1 MVKLLLAGHN
11 PFQYDLICGAKFPGI
26 PAIIPANEIEEKG
39 MNRREF
45 IKKLGGGIAGAGLGA
60 TFLPRELYAGGLL
73 GQDEPAAAKKAVPPS
88 ERIVMALIGTGG
100 MGGAHLNWFS
110 GFDDVE
116 LVALCDVDSQRL
128 GNARAALEKR
138 RPGAKIDTCG
148 DFRRILDR
156 KDIDAVSIAT
166 PDHWHALIAIH
177 AMLAGKDVYSEK
189 PLSYTAAESRV
200 MLAAQQ
206 KHERVFQLGTQI
218 HAGENYHRVVEL
230 VRSGALGTIHTV
242 RVWKTGGTPNIEAVP
257 DEPAPEHLDWDMW
270 LGPRPERAYNPR
282 RCHFNFR
289 YFWDYSGGHFADF
302 WCHIAD
308 IAFWA
313 LDLGAP
319 KTVETR
325 GALMTR
331 GMGET
336 HEWIESDME
345 FEGIKFFWTTKI
357 PDVPGAAGR
366 GIGCCFQGD
375 KGHLVT
381 DYGSRKIYIN
391 GEEVVG
397 DDLAEVERSIPRS
410 PGHQRN
416 FVDCV
421 KSRALTESNLPY
433 TYNMTLPMHLA
444 LAASWDERKLDFD
457 AKAGEFIGSAKANE
471 FLDKPM
477 RAPWKLPK
485 V

>member
-1 MVKLLLAGHN
+1 
-11 PFQYDLICGAKFPGI
+11 
-26 PAIIPANEIEEKG
+26 
-39 MNRREF
+39 MNRRDF

-60 TFLPRELYAGGLL
+60 TLLPRDLYANGLL
-73 GQDEPAAAKKAVPPS
+73 GQDEPGPEQKAVPPG

-110 GFDDVE
+110 GFDDVD

-128 GNARAALEKR
+128 GNARAALEKQ
-138 RPGAKIDTCG
+138 RPGAKIDTCS

-189 PLSYTAAESRV
+189 PLSYTAAEGRV

-206 KHERVFQLGTQI
+206 KNERVFQLGTQI

-230 VRSGALGTIHTV
+230 VRSGVLGRIHTV
-242 RVWKTGGTPNIEAVP
+242 RVWKTGGTPNIEAAP
-257 DEPAPEHLDWDMW
+257 DGPAPGHLDWNMW
-270 LGPRPERAYNPR
+270 LGPRPERAYNPK

-319 KTVETR
+319 KTVATR
-325 GALMTR
+325 GVLNTK

-336 HEWIESDME
+336 HEWIETDME
-345 FEGIKFFWTTKI
+345 FEKVKLLWTTKI

-366 GIGCCFQGD
+366 GIGACFEGD

-381 DYGSRKIYIN
+381 DYGSRKIFIN
-391 GEEVVG
+391 NEEVVG
-397 DDLAEVERSIPRS
+397 DDLFEVPRTLPRS

-433 TYNMTLPMHLA
+433 AHGMTLPMHMA
-444 LAASWDERKLDFD
+444 LAASRVEGTLRWD
-457 AKAGEFIGSAKANE
+457 AKAERFAGNTKANE
-471 FLDKPM
+471 YLDKP
-477 RAPWKLPK
+477 RRKPWALPK